1 MDPWTIE
8 IHSHATSFTAIV
20 AVSRQWTVLHLKEVI
35 RQRLETP
42 PPVAADIDLVYNERN
57 LEDSDVLAQ
66 VDFGV
71 STPRVDLSV
80 SPLLQTVDKWDSEA
94 CSPATV
100 HIRETESNMKF
111 LKTGSAVGDLPGT
124 GAKDRNTAE
133 TVADLHKGHF
143 AGQQSNVNSKRER
156 ESQTGHHIDPVTPVS
171 HTSPCPTI
179 PRSYQYAIVN
189 GMPYLIPM
197 SSLPLLHHQHN
208 IPGGY
213 ISSPML
219 LNPDG
224 TMARY
229 PHASVQQQRQ
239 QQQQQQQ
246 TGAAAVNGMQENI
259 QENARRD
266 QRRAA
271 SLWLFLKLVFGV
283 YIFSQNGSFERIV
296 LLHLAALIIFLHQT
310 GRLRIVRRVAQDPP
324 RDPAADGGNQNA
336 SSTASN
342 TATGHTNSASTSAS
356 ASLSLPLPSESSSA
370 TTSTAAES
378 ASLHKEPQG
387 EGMEENAREKNED
400 LTTSHT
406 KESTT
411 PSSLASEKTETI
423 EGSSSLL
430 EENGTQEHTQNQL
443 QGEEAPGQEHQ
454 HQRRVSTWRYVEH
467 ALLTFI
473 TSLIPAP
480 PPEID
485 PAAANAAAAGER
497 AM

>member
-8 IHSHATSFTAIV
+8 IHSHTTSFTATV
-20 AVSRQWTVLHLKEVI
+20 AVSRHWTVLHLKEVI
-35 RQRLETP
+35 LQQLETP
-42 PPVAADIDLVYNERN
+42 PPAAADIEL
-57 LEDSDVLAQ
+57 
-66 VDFGV
+66 VDFSV
-71 STPRVDLSV
+71 STPRVSLSV
-80 SPLLQTVDKWDSEA
+80 SPLLQTGDKQDGET
-94 CSPATV
+94 CSPAPV
-100 HIRETESNMKF
+100 HIREAELDMKA
-111 LKTGSAVGDLPGT
+111 LKIGSVVKDLPGAGT
-124 GAKDRNTAE
+124 QDGNTAE
-133 TVADLHKGHF
+133 TAADLHKGHF
-143 AGQQSNVNSKRER
+143 AGQQSNIDSKRER
-156 ESQTGHHIDPVTPVS
+156 ESQTGYHTGPVTPVNY
-171 HTSPCPTI
+171 TSSCPTI

-197 SSLPLLHHQHN
+197 FSLPLLHHQHN
-208 IPGGY
+208 VPEGY

-229 PHASVQQQRQ
+229 SYASVQQQQ
-239 QQQQQQQ
+239 QQQHDHQQQQQ
-246 TGAAAVNGMQENI
+246 TGAAAVNGIQENI

-271 SLWLFLKLVFGV
+271 SLWLFLKLAFGV

-310 GRLRIVRRVAQDPP
+310 GRLRIVRRIAQDPP
-324 RDPAADGGNQNA
+324 RDPAGEGGNQNA
-336 SSTASN
+336 SSTGSN
-342 TATGHTNSASTSAS
+342 TATGQTNSAPTSAS
-356 ASLSLPLPSESSSA
+356 ASASASSPLSSESTST
-370 TTSTAAES
+370 TTSTAS
-378 ASLHKEPQG
+378 ASTSLHKEPQG
-387 EGMEENAREKNED
+387 GDLEEKAQEKSED
-400 LTTSHT
+400 LVTSHT

-411 PSSLASEKTETI
+411 PSSLMSEKTETI
-423 EGSSSLL
+423 EGSSSLM
-430 EENGTQEHTQNQL
+430 EENDTQEHIQNQL
-443 QGEEAPGQEHQ
+443 QGEEAPEQEHQ
-454 HQRRVSTWRYVEH
+454 HQPRVSTWRYVEH